1 VNIQK
6 LLIVSLVF
14 CGMSATKS
22 LADND
27 PIIFEDTHVPT
38 VKQTLSEQYLTS
50 VQAYNLLLEDSDIL
64 FIDVRDSVEIGISG
78 HPAQIDAIVPLKI
91 QTSDFDET
99 LDEFT
104 LSDNANFLIEMQNV
118 LTVENKTK
126 NDMIIL
132 TCGSGMRSAKAADSL
147 TRAGYKNVWHI
158 PDGYAG
164 DDKVGINSQNAWK
177 LAGLPWSKSLVHGSE
192 WRLIIKE

>member
-1 VNIQK
+1 MNVQK
-6 LLIVSLVF
+6 LLIVSLLF
-14 CGMSATKS
+14 CGISATKS
-22 LADND
+22 LADNY
-27 PIIFEDTHVPT
+27 PITFEVSHVPT
-38 VKQTLSEQYLTS
+38 VKQTLSKQYLTS
-50 VQAYNLLLEDSDIL
+50 VQAYKLLLEDSDIL

-91 QTSDFDET
+91 QTSDFDKT
-99 LDEFT
+99 LNEFV
-104 LSDNANFLIEMQNV
+104 LSDNSNFLIEMQNI
-118 LTVENKTK
+118 LSVENKTK

-132 TCGSGMRSAKAADSL
+132 TCGSGMRSATAADRL

-158 PDGYAG
+158 PDGYVG

-192 WRLIIKE
+192 WRLILN